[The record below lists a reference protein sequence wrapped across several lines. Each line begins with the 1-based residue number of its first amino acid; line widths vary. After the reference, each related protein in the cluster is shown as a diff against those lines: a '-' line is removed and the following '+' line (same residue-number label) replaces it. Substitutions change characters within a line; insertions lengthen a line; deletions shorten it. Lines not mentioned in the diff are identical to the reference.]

1 MARGFHTAREKA
13 ASAEDKVT
21 RLEQEIGTLNM
32 DKEFFKN
39 RASQMQEQV
48 KLECSLYEIA
58 HHL

>member
-1 MARGFHTAREKA
+1 MARGFHTAREKV
-13 ASAEDKVT
+13 ASAEGKVT

-32 DKEFFKN
+32 DKDYFKN

-48 KLECSLYEIA
+48 KLECALAEIV